1 MGARG
6 GIAACPDAGAV
17 ELARL
22 AEWMTGRGL
31 GAGPITGI
39 TRLAG
44 GTQNILLRFSRD
56 GRDFVLR
63 RPPAI
68 PRVGNN
74 ETMRREAR
82 VLAALAGTAVP
93 HPRLIAAC
101 GEDDVLGAAFYL
113 MEPVDGFNAV
123 NGLPALHAS
132 SPDIRRRMGLALVD
146 GAAALGA
153 LDHVAVGLADFGRS
167 DGFLQRQVGRW
178 RAQLES
184 YRSCPEWPGAAGLPG
199 LADIEAYLEAGI
211 PQHGA
216 PGIMHG
222 DYSIGNV
229 MYRPDGP
236 ELAAI
241 VDWELAT
248 IGDPLIDLGWIIACW
263 PGAGGPD
270 LPVLTVQPFD
280 GFPAIGALV
289 EHYASRSARDLS
301 DLDWY
306 AVLSCYKLAIL
317 LEGSFVRACAGAAPI
332 QTGLMLHDTAVK
344 LMQRALWRATH
355 SITPPGA
362 TAMSV
367 AS

>member
-1 MGARG
+1 MATADLMPASADCFGVDIPR
-6 GIAACPDAGAV
+6 V
-17 ELARL
+17 
-22 AEWMTGRGL
+22 AEWMTFHGL
-31 GAGPITGI
+31 GAGPISNI

-44 GTQNILLRFSRD
+44 GTQNILIRFRRD

-68 PRVGNN
+68 PRPGNN

-82 VLAALAGTAVP
+82 VLAALAGTDVP

-113 MEPVDGFNAV
+113 MEPIDGFNAV

-132 SPDIRRRMGLALVD
+132 RPDIRRRMGFALVE
-146 GAAALGA
+146 GAAAVGA
-153 LDHVAVGLADFGRS
+153 IDHNAVGLADFGRS
-167 DGFLQRQVGRW
+167 DGFLQRQVSRW

-199 LADIEAYLEAGI
+199 LPEIEAYLEAGI
-211 PQHGA
+211 PEHYV

-270 LPVLTVQPFD
+270 LPVLTVEPFD
-280 GFPAIGALV
+280 GFPAVEELV
-289 EHYASRSARDLS
+289 GHYASRSVRDLS
-301 DLDWY
+301 GLNWY

-317 LEGSFVRACAGAAPI
+317 LEGTFVRACAGAAPVE
-332 QTGLMLHDTAVK
+332 TGLMLHDTSVK
-344 LMQRALWRATH
+344 LVQRALWRLENE
-355 SITPPGA
+355 G
-362 TAMSV
+362 V
-367 AS
+367 LF